1 MLLSFAKRIF
11 VVMIAADF
19 WGEPNHDIGF
29 KGCAE
34 KLYEAHKMQQMK
46 LLKENL
52 W

>member
-29 KGCAE
+29 KGYVE
-34 KLYEAHKMQQMK
+34 KLYEAHKVQQMK

>member
-19 WGEPNHDIGF
+19 WGEPSHDIGF
-29 KGCAE
+29 SGYVE
-34 KLYEAHKMQQMK
+34 KLYEAHKMQQRK